1 VRFLLLVGGAFAFLT
16 IPRAAQPGMFVD
28 GVTYASI
35 ARNLAAGVGSFW
47 APSYTATVYPVFRE
61 HPPLGFA
68 LEAAAFAAFGD
79 HLGVERAC
87 SILFGV
93 ATALL
98 MMRLWRRTTGLAALE
113 WVPVVFWLLPST
125 VTWGIVNN
133 LLEPS
138 QTMFTTAAV
147 LAFALAMQ
155 SRRASMAWAGVAG
168 AAIVCA
174 FLVKGPTGLFPLA
187 APLVAA
193 AVFPDRRRVALRIGL
208 VMVLAVAVAA
218 VVLLGTETSRAALAE
233 YWNRQVVASLQGMR
247 GGGRWGSVMRHLLAG
262 VLLRMALL
270 LALVWAL
277 VRIARG
283 AGGVMRRAPDRWTW
297 FFLGMAVSGSLPVA
311 VSARVSGHYLVPAI
325 PMFALAFGGLAASV
339 LAPTLSAW
347 VRPGSIAGR
356 IAVALGAVLL
366 AAAVALPLA
375 GVKMEPRDV
384 EWMADYRRLAPS
396 MPRSATIATCE
407 AASDDW
413 GSHAYLQRF
422 FRVSLDPGSADSRAH
437 FLQFLERSC
446 DAPPGCFPEAA
457 ASRLA
462 LLACGAR

>member
-1 VRFLLLVGGAFAFLT
+1 MRFFLLVGGAFAFLT
-16 IPRAAQPGMFVD
+16 VPRAAQPGMFVD

-79 HLGVERAC
+79 HLAVERAC
-87 SILFGV
+87 SILFGA

-98 MMRLWRRTTGLAALE
+98 MMRLWRKTTGTTAHE

-147 LAFALAMQ
+147 LAFVLALR
-155 SRRASMAWAGVAG
+155 SGRAAIAWACVAG

-193 AVFPDRRRVALRIGL
+193 AVFPDRRRVALRIGVLML
-208 VMVLAVAVAA
+208 VAVAGAA
-218 VVLLGTETSRAALAE
+218 VVLLGAETSRGALTE
-233 YWNRQVVASLQGMR
+233 YWNQQVMASVQGVR
-247 GGGRWGSVMRHLLAG
+247 GGGRWGSVVRHLVAG
-262 VLLRMALL
+262 VLVRMAVLL
-270 LALVWAL
+270 VLVWTI
-277 VRIARG
+277 VRVARG
-283 AGGVMRRAPDRWTW
+283 ASGVARRPPDRWTW
-297 FFLGMAVSGSLPVA
+297 FFLGMAVCGSLPVA
-311 VSARVSGHYLVPAI
+311 FSARVSGHYLVPAI
-325 PMFALAFGGLAASV
+325 PMFALAFAGLAESV

-347 VRPGSIAGR
+347 ARPGSIAGR
-356 IAVALGAVLL
+356 IAVTLGAVLL
-366 AAAVALPLA
+366 AGALALPLA
-375 GVKMEPRDV
+375 GVTMEPRDV
-384 EWMADYRRLAPS
+384 EWMADYQRLAPS
-396 MPRSATIATCE
+396 MPRTATIATCD
-407 AASDDW
+407 AASGDW

-422 FRVSLDPGSADSRAH
+422 FRVSLDPDSVGPRAH
-437 FLQFLERSC
+437 FLQFLERPC
-446 DAPPGCFPEAA
+446 DAPPGCLPEAA
-457 ASRLA
+457 GSRLA
-462 LLACGAR
+462 LLTCSTR